1 MLARGLRL
9 GVNLDRLD
17 VPEIKIS
24 NIMTKD
30 LFTVLPENT
39 VEEAVRKMVERDVE
53 CLPVI
58 STAAQ
63 FLIGIITF
71 RDIVT
76 KFVCA
81 RACAE
86 GMKVSEI
93 MSDNL
98 ITCSPDSSIL
108 DVVKIMKNKYVRRIP
123 VINSQG
129 VLVGLVTNSD
139 LALFGWKL

>member
-58 STAAQ
+58 SAEQ
-63 FLIGIITF
+63 VLMGIITF

-81 RACAE
+81 RVRGWNESLRDYEWKCH
-86 GMKVSEI
+86 
-93 MSDNL
+93 NL
-98 ITCSPDSSIL
+98 QS
-108 DVVKIMKNKYVRRIP
+108 R
-123 VINSQG
+123 
-129 VLVGLVTNSD
+129 
-139 LALFGWKL
+139 LFYT